1 MPLMPYEFRDSAWVS
16 VTIERDLSLTEHA
29 RYIYTFFDFLSD
41 IGGLSGVLVTILAFV
56 SAIWNY
62 D

>member
-1 MPLMPYEFRDSAWVS
+1 MPYEFKDSAWVS
-16 VTIERDLSLTEHA
+16 VTIERDLNLTEHA